1 MALFPPRRGCERRSV
16 HFRGSPG
23 TSVRVRF
30 PASRAIMIP
39 VSSSAMKTSLV
50 MLVAALVALA
60 LLASSLDTLFPHQ
73 MRQTW
78 AARVY
83 DRD

>member
-1 MALFPPRRGCERRSV
+1 
-16 HFRGSPG
+16 
-23 TSVRVRF
+23 
-30 PASRAIMIP
+30 MIP